1 MRKAK
6 TASILLFVVSLALF
20 LFCIFVRE
28 GGQDQSGP
36 EIQMDQQEIQ
46 ASITADGATLLQGV
60 TATDRKDGDV
70 TDSLVVESLSNF
82 IEKGR
87 RKMSIV
93 AFDSDNHV
101 TRAEREIVYTD
112 YTSPVFTLDGPLRFS
127 LDDESLTEGLHAQDC
142 LDGDITGKIQVNF
155 QDNITYDSAGQYQV
169 TFSVANSAG
178 DVKNLPVTI
187 EIYDPAQENSTQ
199 TPSLTL
205 SEYLVNL
212 SVGEGF
218 DPWNYLESVTV
229 NFYEYVKG
237 EDGVLR
243 GNLEDEI
250 LDPSAVQIEN
260 PVDTN
265 TPGVYEVVYS
275 VYDEE
280 GVQGTVRLIVSVNG

>member
-6 TASILLFVVSLALF
+6 TASILLFAVSLALF

-46 ASITADGATLLQGV
+46 VSIAADDAALLQGV
-60 TATDRKDGDV
+60 TAIDRKDGDV
-70 TDSLVVESLSNF
+70 TDSLVVESISNF

-87 RKMSIV
+87 RKVSIV
-93 AFDSDNHV
+93 AFDSDNHI

-112 YTSPVFTLDGPLRFS
+112 YTSPVFTLDSPLRFS
-127 LDDESLTEGLHAQDC
+127 IDAENLTEGLHAQDC
-142 LDGDITGKIQVNF
+142 LDGDITSKIQMSF
-155 QDNITYDSAGQYQV
+155 QDSYSYGTAGQYQV
-169 TFSVANSAG
+169 NYSVANSAG
-178 DVKNLPVTI
+178 DVKNLPVTV
-187 EIYDPAQENSTQ
+187 EFYDPSQESQ
-199 TPSLTL
+199 IPSLTL
-205 SEYLVNL
+205 NQYLINL

-218 DPWNYLESVTV
+218 DPWGYLDSVTV
-229 NFYEYVKG
+229 NHYQYVKE
-237 EDGVLR
+237 EDGILH
-243 GNLEDEI
+243 GSTAEDI

-260 PVDTN
+260 PVDVN

-280 GVQGTVRLIVSVNG
+280 GVQGSVRLIVSVNG

>member
-6 TASILLFVVSLALF
+6 TVSILLFAVSLALF

-46 ASITADGATLLQGV
+46 VSIAADDAALLQGV

-70 TDSLVVESLSNF
+70 TDSLVVESISNF

-87 RKMSIV
+87 RKVSIV
-93 AFDSDNHV
+93 AFDSDNHI

-112 YTSPVFTLDGPLRFS
+112 YTSPVFTLDSPLRFS
-127 LDDESLTEGLHAQDC
+127 IDAENLTEGLHAQDC
-142 LDGDITGKIQVNF
+142 LDGDITSKIQMSF
-155 QDNITYDSAGQYQV
+155 QDSYSYGTAGQYQV
-169 TFSVANSAG
+169 NYSVANSAG
-178 DVKNLPVTI
+178 DVKNLPVTV
-187 EIYDPAQENSTQ
+187 EFYDPSQESQ
-199 TPSLTL
+199 IPSLTL
-205 SEYLVNL
+205 NQYLINL

-218 DPWNYLESVTV
+218 DPWGYLDSVTV
-229 NFYEYVKG
+229 NHYQYVKE
-237 EDGVLR
+237 EDGILH
-243 GNLEDEI
+243 GSTAEDI

-260 PVDTN
+260 PVDVN

-280 GVQGTVRLIVSVNG
+280 GVQGSVRLIVSVNG

>member
-6 TASILLFVVSLALF
+6 TASILLFAVSLALF

-46 ASITADGATLLQGV
+46 VSIAADDAALLQGV

-70 TDSLVVESLSNF
+70 TDSLVVESISNF

-87 RKMSIV
+87 RKVSIV
-93 AFDSDNHV
+93 AFDSDNHI

-112 YTSPVFTLDGPLRFS
+112 YTSPVFTLDSPLRFS
-127 LDDESLTEGLHAQDC
+127 IDAENLTEGLHAQDC
-142 LDGDITGKIQVNF
+142 LDGDITSKIQMSF
-155 QDNITYDSAGQYQV
+155 QDSYSYGTAGQYQV
-169 TFSVANSAG
+169 NYSVANSAG
-178 DVKNLPVTI
+178 DVKNLPVTV
-187 EIYDPAQENSTQ
+187 EFYDPSQESQ
-199 TPSLTL
+199 IPSLTL
-205 SEYLVNL
+205 NQYLINL

-218 DPWNYLESVTV
+218 DPWGYLDSVTV
-229 NFYEYVKG
+229 NHYQYVKE
-237 EDGVLR
+237 EDGILH
-243 GNLEDEI
+243 GSTAEDI
-250 LDPSAVQIEN
+250 LDSSAVQIEN
-260 PVDTN
+260 PVDVN

-280 GVQGTVRLIVSVNG
+280 GVQGSVRLIVSVNG

>member
-6 TASILLFVVSLALF
+6 TASILLFAVSLALF

-46 ASITADGATLLQGV
+46 VSIAADDAALLQGV

-70 TDSLVVESLSNF
+70 TDSLVVESISNF

-87 RKMSIV
+87 RKVSIV
-93 AFDSDNHV
+93 AFDSDNHI

-112 YTSPVFTLDGPLRFS
+112 YTSPVFTLDSPLRFS
-127 LDDESLTEGLHAQDC
+127 IDAENLTEGLHAQDC
-142 LDGDITGKIQVNF
+142 LDGDITSKIQMSF
-155 QDNITYDSAGQYQV
+155 QDSYFYGTAGQYQV
-169 TFSVANSAG
+169 NYSVANSAG
-178 DVKNLPVTI
+178 DVKNLPVTV
-187 EIYDPAQENSTQ
+187 EFYDPSQESQ
-199 TPSLTL
+199 IPSLTL
-205 SEYLVNL
+205 NQYMINL

-218 DPWNYLESVTV
+218 DPWGYLDSVTV
-229 NFYEYVKG
+229 NHYQYVKE
-237 EDGVLR
+237 EDGILH
-243 GNLEDEI
+243 GSIAEDI

-260 PVDTN
+260 PVDVN

-280 GVQGTVRLIVSVNG
+280 GVQGSVRLIVSVNG

>member
-6 TASILLFVVSLALF
+6 TASILLFAVSLALF

-46 ASITADGATLLQGV
+46 VSIAADDAALLQGV

-70 TDSLVVESLSNF
+70 TDSLVVESISNF

-87 RKMSIV
+87 RKVSIV
-93 AFDSDNHV
+93 AFDSDNHI

-112 YTSPVFTLDGPLRFS
+112 YTSPVFTLDSPLRFS
-127 LDDESLTEGLHAQDC
+127 IDAENLTEGLHAQDC
-142 LDGDITGKIQVNF
+142 LDGDITNKIQMSF
-155 QDNITYDSAGQYQV
+155 QDSYSYGTAGQYQV
-169 TFSVANSAG
+169 NYSVANSAG
-178 DVKNLPVTI
+178 DVKNLPVTV
-187 EIYDPAQENSTQ
+187 EFYDPSQESQ
-199 TPSLTL
+199 IPSLTL
-205 SEYLVNL
+205 NQYLINL

-218 DPWNYLESVTV
+218 DPWGYLDSVTV
-229 NFYEYVKG
+229 NHYQYVKE
-237 EDGVLR
+237 EDGILH
-243 GNLEDEI
+243 GSTEEDI

-260 PVDTN
+260 PVDVN

-280 GVQGTVRLIVSVNG
+280 GVQGSVRLIVSVNG

>member
-6 TASILLFVVSLALF
+6 TASILLFAVSLALF

-46 ASITADGATLLQGV
+46 VSIAADDAALLQGV

-70 TDSLVVESLSNF
+70 TDSLVVESISNF

-87 RKMSIV
+87 RKVSIV
-93 AFDSDNHV
+93 AFDSDNHI

-112 YTSPVFTLDGPLRFS
+112 YTSPVFTLDSPLRFS
-127 LDDESLTEGLHAQDC
+127 IDAENLTEGLHAQDC
-142 LDGDITGKIQVNF
+142 LDGDITSKIQMSF
-155 QDNITYDSAGQYQV
+155 QDSYSYGTAGQYQV
-169 TFSVANSAG
+169 NYSVANSAG
-178 DVKNLPVTI
+178 DVKNLPVTV
-187 EIYDPAQENSTQ
+187 EFYGPSQESQ
-199 TPSLTL
+199 IPSLTL
-205 SEYLVNL
+205 NQYLINL

-218 DPWNYLESVTV
+218 DPWGYLDSVTV
-229 NFYEYVKG
+229 NHYQYVKE
-237 EDGVLR
+237 EDGILH
-243 GNLEDEI
+243 GSTAEDI

-260 PVDTN
+260 PVDVN

-280 GVQGTVRLIVSVNG
+280 GVQGSVRLIVSVNG